1 MTAYIATLSLFLTTL
16 KPVLVLSSCT
26 W

>member
-1 MTAYIATLSLFLTTL
+1 MTAYIVTLSLFLTTL